1 MLRSL
6 SFPKA
11 LLMASLGGALVACSS
26 AEAGDPAVATDDV
39 VTTVGRATLDGYW
52 KRTDDA
58 SVLGFT
64 FNKCIGLDGRAEV
77 ALGGNTGTCKAG
89 APDVGSYL
97 IHGKSGAPAETGT
110 YRIAALPS
118 AKARGK
124 IELFKS
130 GSFSS
135 YTIEYAITLAKD
147 EDATLRL
154 FPVGAAQGHEYRAR
168 TALIPASCEPANE
181 ARMSGEAFLGPIDY
195 NWFRHDH
202 TIGQR
207 NEEIAFEAIYASRP
221 FRFGYPACDVQLKMG
236 MVDTD
241 HVNAVC
247 DGAYEV
253 GVGNATD
260 SVVWKERATT
270 VPRFYS
276 LSEALHIQGGDGAG
290 WMQTIGTAL
299 TPLVDLK
306 GASVAGCEAKLG
318 GATGEDRV
326 QKILETS
333 DNACKILLAPG
344 GARLTDGAGAPR
356 VRYVQVF
363 EQAVLTSAGV
373 AGDEA
378 CVTKP

>member
-1 MLRSL
+1 
-6 SFPKA
+6 
-11 LLMASLGGALVACSS
+11 MASLGGALVACSTED
-26 AEAGDPAVATDDV
+26 ADDRGVASDEV

-52 KRTDDA
+52 KRSDDA

-89 APDVGSYL
+89 SPDVGSYL
-97 IHGKSGAPAETGT
+97 IHGKSGAPVETGT

-118 AKARGK
+118 GKSRGK

-135 YTIEYAITLAKD
+135 YSIEYTLTLAKD
-147 EDATLRL
+147 DDATLRL
-154 FPVGAAQGHEYRAR
+154 FPVGAAKGHEYRAR
-168 TALIPASCEPANE
+168 TALIPASCEPAND
-181 ARMSGEAFLGPIDY
+181 ARVSGEAFLGPIDY
-195 NWFRHDH
+195 NWFHHDH

-207 NEEIAFEAIYASRP
+207 NEEVEFETIYASRP
-221 FRFGYPACDVQLKMG
+221 FRFGYPACDVQLMPG
-236 MVDTD
+236 MVDSD

-247 DGAYEV
+247 DGAYEMA
-253 GVGNATD
+253 VGNATQ

-276 LSEALHIQGGDGAG
+276 LSEALHIQGGDGEG
-290 WMQTIGTAL
+290 WRATIGTAL
-299 TPLVDLK
+299 TPLVDLR
-306 GASVAGCEAKLG
+306 GSSVPGCEAKLG
-318 GATGEDRV
+318 GAKGEERV

-333 DNACKILLAPG
+333 TDACKILLAPG
-344 GARLTDGAGAPR
+344 GARLVDSAGVPK

-363 EQAVLTSAGV
+363 EAAVLTSAGI